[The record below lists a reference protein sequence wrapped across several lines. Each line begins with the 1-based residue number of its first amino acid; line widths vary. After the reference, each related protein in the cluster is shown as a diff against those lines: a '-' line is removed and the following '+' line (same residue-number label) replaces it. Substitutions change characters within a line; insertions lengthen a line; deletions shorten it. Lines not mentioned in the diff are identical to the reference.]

1 MRTQPKKSA
10 RRLQRAIQTVSL
22 LLFLGLLAL
31 TVSPLPDILLPTDL
45 FLRLDPLA
53 ATIPPLAVRQWI
65 ASLAPGLGI
74 VLLAFFAG
82 RIFCGYICPMG
93 TTLDL
98 ARTVLPGKTG
108 AGERRAE
115 KTHAASGPAVAE
127 KPEEAALP
135 VPPADRPSER
145 PARSLPSWL
154 RRSKYL
160 FLAGILGAALLGV
173 NAAFWASPI
182 ALITRFYAL
191 LVHPLLALAGNKG
204 LALTRPLLEALDW
217 TSLSY
222 WQISLRRFDT
232 LYFVAGFF
240 GLLFWLERIRP
251 RFWCRYLCPAGA
263 LLALFS
269 LRPFWR
275 RTVRICTGCGRCA
288 RDCPMEAIDSSGRAT
303 LHGECLTCRACVDV
317 CPVRGT
323 AFRLHARTAP
333 QDGELQPGDGPSDA
347 PARSGAGPGEETAIA
362 NTKDLSRHDDRRV
375 THAYQR
381 PGGRLPASMLPSRR
395 AFLFSAGAGAV
406 FAAVQL
412 SGAHSLLSAEAKGL
426 LWPAECIRPPGAL
439 PEPDFLGRCIRCGQC
454 MKVCPTNGLQ
464 PSWRS
469 AGPEGM
475 FSPVLAARRGPCEPN
490 CNACGAVCPTGAIQS
505 LPLEEKRWAKL
516 GTAVIM
522 RESCLAWAEDKR
534 CVVCEEVC
542 PYGAIASVQTPGAK
556 VAVPVV
562 RAASCYG
569 CGYCEQ
575 FCPVRVPAIVVRPL
589 NALRL
594 SDGNYQETG
603 RSMGLTL
610 RPSDKKRAGEGSPD
624 ALPEGGLPPGFTE

>member
-1 MRTQPKKSA
+1 MRMQTKKSA
-10 RRLQRAIQTVSL
+10 RRLRRAIQTVSL

-31 TVSPLPDILLPTDL
+31 TVSPLPDILPPTDL
-45 FLRLDPLA
+45 FLRLDPLIA
-53 ATIPPLAVRQWI
+53 VVLPLTVRQWI
-65 ASLAPGLGI
+65 GSLAPGLGI
-74 VLLAFFAG
+74 LLLAFFVG

-98 ARTVLPGKTG
+98 IRTMLAKTG
-108 AGERRAE
+108 GTGERRAKKVRFASDPTAVE
-115 KTHAASGPAVAE
+115 KAE
-127 KPEEAALP
+127 KPARP
-135 VPPADRPSER
+135 VPLPDR
-145 PARSLPSWL
+145 PARSLPPWL

-160 FLAGILGAALLGV
+160 LLAGILGAALLGV

-191 LVHPLLALAGNKG
+191 LIHPLLTLAGNEG
-204 LALTRPLLEALDW
+204 LALARPLFEAMDW

-275 RTVRICTGCGRCA
+275 RTVRTCTGCGRCA
-288 RDCPMEAIDSSGRAT
+288 RDCPMEAIDSSGQAT

-317 CPVRGT
+317 CPVQGT
-323 AFRLHARTAP
+323 AFRPRSRLNP
-333 QDGELQPGDGPSDA
+333 QDGALQPGGDSPDGGPRNA
-347 PARSGAGPGEETAIA
+347 AGHGAKAAASGENG
-362 NTKDLSRHDDRRV
+362 LSRRKERFSERTD
-375 THAYQR
+375 
-381 PGGRLPASMLPSRR
+381 PGLGDRLPVSVLPSRR

-412 SGAHSLLSAEAKGL
+412 SGAHSLLRADAKGL
-426 LWPAECIRPPGAL
+426 LWPADCIRPPGAL

-464 PSWRS
+464 PSWLS
-469 AGPEGM
+469 AGPEGL
-475 FSPVLAARRGPCEPN
+475 FSPVLAARRGPCEPD

-516 GTAVIM
+516 GTAVIL
-522 RESCLAWAEDKR
+522 RASCLAWAEDKR

-542 PYGAIASVQTPGAK
+542 PYGAIASVQAAGAR

-562 RAASCYG
+562 KAASCYG

-575 FCPVRVPAIVVRPL
+575 FCPVRVSAIVVQPL

-594 SDGNYQETG
+594 SSSNYRETG
-603 RSMGLTL
+603 RSVGLTL
-610 RPSDKKRAGEGSPD
+610 RPSDKKHAGEGSPD